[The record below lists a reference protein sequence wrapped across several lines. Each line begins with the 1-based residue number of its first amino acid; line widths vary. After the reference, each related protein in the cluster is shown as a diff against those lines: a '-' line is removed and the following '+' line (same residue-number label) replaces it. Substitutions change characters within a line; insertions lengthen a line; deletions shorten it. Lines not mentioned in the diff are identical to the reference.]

1 MNKSSTPL
9 EFDKPCLLA
18 HYYVIDGFALALGE
32 LAAFL
37 NHAIT
42 DNESR
47 RNAASFVDRLTDCL
61 TSLDDKIYELE
72 EEIDSKDEEIGQLEL
87 KVDELTEE
95 HIYSSDEKARL
106 VHLEIDLFSAI
117 DEARRMHASEVRL
130 SMALAEKLLP
140 ILNQ

>member
-1 MNKSSTPL
+1 MNKSSTTL
-9 EFDKPCLLA
+9 EFDKPCLWA
-18 HYYVIDGFALALGE
+18 HYYVIDDFSSTLGR

-37 NHAIT
+37 NSEIT

-47 RNAASFVDRLTDCL
+47 RNAASFVDQLTDCL

-95 HIYSSDEKARL
+95 HICSSDENARL

-130 SMALAEKLLP
+130 PMALAEKLQL